1 MPLSWFA
8 VILLT
13 LYILSLLWPRWSSQR
28 RLSKRSEDFRRYA
41 AMTRGYVFHGSPQAR
56 PWTNG
61 LRPPF
66 GRLVFRN
73 FLERVN
79 VHSDIRYEHALEFI
93 RHGRRV
99 RISEASIFV
108 RRLNTSYFWDKIEHR
123 VEIQALRAPT
133 MWVTPLKRSDW
144 YDALPPV
151 PLPEPYASQMSIHS
165 DAPDFVA
172 RALPAFEVLARRKKH
187 LPYSFQVERGVLH
200 YATSGPATE
209 ETVTLTV
216 DALVA
221 FLDRLCG
228 PAAGQHQFAAAL
240 ATLPQREYPDPSR
253 FARGM
258 EFSSYVLWLV
268 SLVFSVVSTITG

>member
-8 VILLT
+8 VILFT
-13 LYILSLLWPRWSSQR
+13 LHILCMLWPRWSSQR
-28 RLSKRSEDFRRYA
+28 RVSKRAEDFRRYA
-41 AMTRGYVFHGSPQAR
+41 MMTRGHVFQGQDQAR
-56 PWTNG
+56 SWTNG
-61 LRPPF
+61 LHPPLVSF
-66 GRLVFRN
+66 LRGNFFQRLRVFS
-73 FLERVN
+73 N
-79 VHSDIRYEHALEFI
+79 VRYEHAVEFF
-93 RHGRRV
+93 RYGRRV
-99 RISEASIFV
+99 RISEASIFI
-108 RRLNTSYFWDKIEHR
+108 RRPGNTLFQEWIEHR
-123 VEIQALRAPT
+123 VEVQALKAPT
-133 MWVTPLKRSDW
+133 MRVLLRTNTDW
-144 YDALPPV
+144 DESLHPV
-151 PLPEPYASQMSIHS
+151 PLPEPYASQMSIRS
-165 DAPDFVA
+165 DAPGYVA
-172 RALPAFEVLARRKKH
+172 NALPAIEVLARRTKH
-187 LPYSFQVERGVLH
+187 LPYSFDVERGILH
-200 YATSGPATE
+200 YSTSGPATE